1 MWTRSAHSTVRSNDY
16 VFSDANCSQNGNNN
30 DMDMPDAAHAE
41 QLRFRHSMLSDMSQ
55 INMFMS
61 DSEILQVTLSSML

>member
-1 MWTRSAHSTVRSNDY
+1 MWTCSAHNTVRSKDY

-30 DMDMPDAAHAE
+30 DMDIQDAAHAE
-41 QLRFRHSMLSDMSQ
+41 QLRFRYSTLSDMSQ
-55 INMFMS
+55 MNMFMP